1 MNSIKMPITSLEQL
15 SLLYLKAQIYKGKIT
30 IKQLEPYINSG
41 LFDKLNEMLINDS
54 INHFQE
60 TTFKFLKGELIV
72 KTAQNIDVDED
83 MVVLYD
89 EHTGENDREYVRN
102 VYITPQYSHLEKEN
116 YDEEY
121 NTLEY
126 KEYIDDEWKY
136 IYPFII

>member
-1 MNSIKMPITSLEQL
+1 
-15 SLLYLKAQIYKGKIT
+15 
-30 IKQLEPYINSG
+30 
-41 LFDKLNEMLINDS
+41 
-54 INHFQE
+54 
-60 TTFKFLKGELIV
+60 
-72 KTAQNIDVDED
+72 

-89 EHTGENDREYVRN
+89 ENSGENDREYVRN
-102 VYITPQYSHLEKEN
+102 VYIKPQYSHLEKEN

>member
-1 MNSIKMPITSLEQL
+1 
-15 SLLYLKAQIYKGKIT
+15 
-30 IKQLEPYINSG
+30 
-41 LFDKLNEMLINDS
+41 MLINDS

-60 TTFKFLKGELIV
+60 TKFKFLKGELIV

-89 EHTGENDREYVRN
+89 ENSGENDREYVRN
-102 VYITPQYSHLEKEN
+102 VYIKPQYSHLEKEN

-126 KEYIDDEWKY
+126 KDDEWKY

>member
-1 MNSIKMPITSLEQL
+1 MSITSLEQL
-15 SLLYLKAQIYKGKIT
+15 TLLSLKEQINKGDLSMR
-30 IKQLEPYINSG
+30 QLENTLYSN
-41 LFDKLNEMLINDS
+41 LFDKLNEMLTNDS

-72 KTAQNIDVDED
+72 KTAQNIDVDEN

-89 EHTGENDREYVRN
+89 EHTGESDREYVRN
-102 VYITPQYSHLEKEN
+102 VYITPLYSHLEKEN

-126 KEYIDDEWKY
+126 KEYIDDDWKY
-136 IYPFII
+136 IYPFVHNLDT

>member
-1 MNSIKMPITSLEQL
+1 MSLLSLEQL
-15 SLLYLKAQIYKGKIT
+15 SLLSLKREIENGHIT
-30 IKQLEPYINSG
+30 IRELELSINCN

-54 INHFQE
+54 INHFQK

-72 KTAQNIDVDED
+72 KTAQNIEVDED
-83 MVVLYD
+83 IVLLYD
-89 EHTGENDREYVRN
+89 ENTGENDREYVRN
-102 VYITPQYSHLEKEN
+102 VYITPRYSHLEKEN

-136 IYPFII
+136 IYPFI

>member
-30 IKQLEPYINSG
+30 IKQLEPCINSD
-41 LFDKLNEMLINDS
+41 LFDKLNKMLINDS

-72 KTAQNIDVDED
+72 KTAQNIEVDED

-102 VYITPQYSHLEKEN
+102 VYITPPYSHLEKEN

>member
-1 MNSIKMPITSLEQL
+1 MSITSLEQL
-15 SLLYLKAQIYKGKIT
+15 TLRSLKEQIDKGDLSMR
-30 IKQLEPYINSG
+30 QLENTLYSN

-89 EHTGENDREYVRN
+89 EHTGESDREYVRN
-102 VYITPQYSHLEKEN
+102 VYITPLYSHLEKEN

-126 KEYIDDEWKY
+126 KEYIDDDWKY
-136 IYPFII
+136 IYPFVHNLDT

>member
-1 MNSIKMPITSLEQL
+1 MSITSLEQL
-15 SLLYLKAQIYKGKIT
+15 TLLSLKEQINKGDLSMR
-30 IKQLEPYINSG
+30 QLENTLYSN
-41 LFDKLNEMLINDS
+41 LFDKLNEMLTNDS

-89 EHTGENDREYVRN
+89 EHTGESDREYVRN
-102 VYITPQYSHLEKEN
+102 VYITPLYSHLEKEN

-126 KEYIDDEWKY
+126 KEYIDDDWKY
-136 IYPFII
+136 IYPFVHNLDT